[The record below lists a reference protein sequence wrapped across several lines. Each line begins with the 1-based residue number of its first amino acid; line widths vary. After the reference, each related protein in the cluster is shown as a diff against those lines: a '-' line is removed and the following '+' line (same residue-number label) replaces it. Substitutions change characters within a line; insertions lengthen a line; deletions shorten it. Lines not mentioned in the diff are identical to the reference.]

1 MEGKTRI
8 SGVSHLKEGRILV
21 AEVDGEPVVVC
32 KIAGEN
38 HAIGGVCP
46 HAMGPLG
53 DGQIVDGRIECLRH
67 ASRFDLRSGAV
78 TKGPATEATPR
89 YEVDVKGQET
99 ALFYR
104 PRSSPHSRM

>member
-1 MEGKTRI
+1 MEGEARI
-8 SGVSHLKEGRILV
+8 AGVLDLKEGEILV

-32 KIAGEN
+32 KIAGEF

-53 DGQIVDGRIECLRH
+53 DARVVDGQQIECPWH

-78 TKGPATEATPR
+78 TKGPATEPSPR
-89 YEVDVKGQET
+89 YDVDVDGQDLLVR
-99 ALFYR
+99 AV
-104 PRSSPHSRM
+104 PVM